1 MSAYIARVE
10 RVTTSL
16 AELSVTDPL
25 TRTSRILGSAELIE
39 GVVLA
44 PGDRVL
50 TVDLTA
56 GGVAIVRRLPPLP

>member
-10 RVTTSL
+10 RVTSSV

-25 TRTSRILGSAELIE
+25 TRTSRKLGFAELVE
-39 GVVLA
+39 GVTLT

-50 TVDLTA
+50 TVDLTT